1 MPVRDIKKYRLNL
14 FISKYASYSR
24 RQADRLIQNKQVRV
38 NGQVVF
44 QPAFFVTRKDS
55 VKVKDKKINPVDQ
68 MMYIVFHKPEKTLVT
83 ASDPKGR
90 TTVFH
95 YFKKMRQRIFA
106 VGRLDWNTEGLLL
119 LTNDGLFSQKIQDPK
134 NKIPKTYMVKLN
146 HPLRKNH
153 VEKLKTGVTIPGG
166 RVKALNVHIRP
177 KSWVRIS
184 IQEGK
189 NRQLH
194 FMFQKLGFQIRK
206 LKRIQVGGLKL
217 GALKKGQ
224 ARFLEP
230 KDLRKIFQKKD
241 KLHFK
246 S

>member
-1 MPVRDIKKYRLNL
+1 MNIQKYRLNL
-14 FISKYASYSR
+14 FISKYAPYSR

-38 NGQVVF
+38 NGQVVS
-44 QPAFFVTRKDS
+44 QLAFFVTRKDS
-55 VKVKDKKINPVDQ
+55 VKVKNKKINPVDQ
-68 MMYIVFHKPEKTLVT
+68 MMYIAFHKPEKTLVT
-83 ASDPKGR
+83 ASDPEGR
-90 TTVFH
+90 ATVFH
-95 YFKKMRQRIFA
+95 YFKKIKKRIFA

-146 HPLRKNH
+146 QALRKNH
-153 VEKLKTGVTIPGG
+153 IEKLKTGVTIPGG
-166 RVKALNVHIRP
+166 RVKALNAHIRP

-194 FMFQKLGFQIRK
+194 FMFKKLGFQIRK
-206 LKRIQVGGLKL
+206 LKRIQIGGLKL

-230 KDLRKIFQKKD
+230 KDLKKIFQKNKRV
-241 KLHFK
+241 
-246 S
+246 